1 LHKSKPALDPASAMI
16 LAYAQADQDKDAL
29 SKDRSIRS
37 TPRLR
42 RLRMM
47 LLNSAPPLT
56 QTIGGQDEDIR
67 AAIPPR

>member
-29 SKDRSIRS
+29 SKDR
-37 TPRLR
+37 
-42 RLRMM
+42 MM